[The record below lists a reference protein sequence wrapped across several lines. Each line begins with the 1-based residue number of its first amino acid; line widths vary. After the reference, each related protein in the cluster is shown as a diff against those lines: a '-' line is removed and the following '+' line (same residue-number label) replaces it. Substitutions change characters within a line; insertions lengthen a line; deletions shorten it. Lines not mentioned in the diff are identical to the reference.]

1 MLRGQELP
9 TDPFLIQQDFYP
21 SAAPR
26 RLVQG
31 RRNTGGQF
39 IPEGIDV
46 TFYENG
52 RVKRFTDYEKGV
64 KHGVEMTWDSDGQ
77 VLTHLVYRQ
86 GISVNK
92 AQNK

>member
-1 MLRGQELP
+1 MLRGQELR
-9 TDPFLIQQDFYP
+9 TDPPLIQQDFYP

-31 RRNTGGQF
+31 RRNDGGQF

-52 RVKRFTDYEKGV
+52 RLKQFVDYEKGV
-64 KHGVEMTWDSDGQ
+64 KHGTEITWDSDGQ

-86 GISVNK
+86 GIPVNK